1 MPLCV
6 DLCYRHTLGHI
17 KSPSSRG
24 SHISRVF
31 EFPSDRLF
39 NTYRLVRTDEN
50 NKELK
55 IEMSELR
62 ARHKVELEKV
72 SRDKNREME
81 SVHERVK
88 QALSKKEE
96 HLHSLR
102 EQYEAALK
110 RADHLEMLLEQQ
122 RKQLLKK

>member
-1 MPLCV
+1 MLL
-6 DLCYRHTLGHI
+6 DHI
-17 KSPSSRG
+17 
-24 SHISRVF
+24 
-31 EFPSDRLF
+31 
-39 NTYRLVRTDEN
+39 TCRLVRTNEE

-62 ARHKVELEKV
+62 ARHKVELERV
-72 SRDKNREME
+72 GRDKDREME

-88 QALSKKEE
+88 QAIGKKEDN
-96 HLHSLR
+96 LRSLR